1 MGSPFEEDW
10 TMIIEDSRDTISYV
24 SSKHHVSFKIVKAN
38 GEEGTIS
45 HFGGDNWFGTGC
57 FEGYSREYLKA
68 FYRDFSADYN
78 ELMTTKN
85 KQITFEQHVRAY
97 AGMIVFLAV
106 FLAMICAVSITS
118 FYGQELTF
126 KQAMTKIE
134 EIWFL
139 YVIPV
144 GGMIA
149 AYLRLRFHRK
159 KALEQELKFEKVSEE
174 CNLKF

>member
-1 MGSPFEEDW
+1 
-10 TMIIEDSRDTISYV
+10 MIIEDSRDTISHV
-24 SSKHHVSFKIVKAN
+24 KSQHHASIKITKAN
-38 GEEGTIS
+38 GEEGVIA
-45 HFGGDNWFGTGC
+45 HFGGDKWIGTGC
-57 FEGYSREYLKA
+57 FEGYSIEYLKA

-78 ELMTTKN
+78 ELIDTKL
-85 KQITFEQHVRAY
+85 KQIKFEQNVRAY
-97 AGMIVFLAV
+97 AGMIVLLAV
-106 FLAMICAVSITS
+106 FLVMICAVSFMS
-118 FYGQELTF
+118 FYAQEMTL

-134 EIWFL
+134 DIWFL
-139 YVIPV
+139 YVFPV

>member
-1 MGSPFEEDW
+1 
-10 TMIIEDSRDTISYV
+10 MIIEDSRDTISHV
-24 SSKHHVSFKIVKAN
+24 KSQHHASIKITKAN
-38 GEEGTIS
+38 GEEGVIA
-45 HFGGDNWFGTGC
+45 HFGGDNWIGTGC

-78 ELMTTKN
+78 ELIDTKL
-85 KQITFEQHVRAY
+85 KQIKSEQNVRAY
-97 AGMIVFLAV
+97 AGMIVLLAV
-106 FLAMICAVSITS
+106 FLAMICVVSITA

-126 KQAMTKIE
+126 KQAMAKIE

-139 YVIPV
+139 YVLPV